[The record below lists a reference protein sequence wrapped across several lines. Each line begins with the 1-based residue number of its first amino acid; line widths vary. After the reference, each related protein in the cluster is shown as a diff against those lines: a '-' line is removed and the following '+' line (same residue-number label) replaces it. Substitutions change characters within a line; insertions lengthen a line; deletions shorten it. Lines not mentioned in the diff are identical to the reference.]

1 MKSEELRRRILRVSF
16 KSQTEAIGVRVRAF
30 GAPGGQDA
38 RAPVR
43 APARQHP
50 TLENTFTCPRFD
62 VILTTYQAYM
72 AQQNSFDIVSQVDRA
87 EITNAIHQTVK
98 EVRQR
103 FDFKGSNA
111 NVALE
116 QNDLVLSA
124 EDETKLRN
132 MNDIFQQKLVRR
144 GVPLKA
150 LSYGTVEPAAGGTVR
165 QRVQVQ
171 QGIPQEKAKDIVKF
185 IKDSKAKVQAS
196 IQGDTVRVSGK
207 DRDTLQQVIAGLKA
221 KDFGINMQFTNYRT
235 N

>member
-1 MKSEELRRRILRVSF
+1 
-16 KSQTEAIGVRVRAF
+16 
-30 GAPGGQDA
+30 
-38 RAPVR
+38 
-43 APARQHP
+43 
-50 TLENTFTCPRFD
+50 
-62 VILTTYQAYM
+62 M

-87 EITNAIHQTVK
+87 EVTNAIHQTVK

-116 QNDLVLSA
+116 ENDLVLSA

-165 QRVQVQ
+165 QRVQIQ

-221 KDFGINMQFTNYRT
+221 RDFGINMQFTNYRS

>member
-1 MKSEELRRRILRVSF
+1 
-16 KSQTEAIGVRVRAF
+16 
-30 GAPGGQDA
+30 
-38 RAPVR
+38 
-43 APARQHP
+43 
-50 TLENTFTCPRFD
+50 
-62 VILTTYQAYM
+62 M

-87 EITNAIHQTVK
+87 EVTNAIHQTVK

-116 QNDLVLSA
+116 ENDLVLSA

-150 LSYGTVEPAAGGTVR
+150 LLYGTVEPAAGGTVR
-165 QRVQVQ
+165 QRVQIQ
-171 QGIPQEKAKDIVKF
+171 QGIPQEKAKEIVKS